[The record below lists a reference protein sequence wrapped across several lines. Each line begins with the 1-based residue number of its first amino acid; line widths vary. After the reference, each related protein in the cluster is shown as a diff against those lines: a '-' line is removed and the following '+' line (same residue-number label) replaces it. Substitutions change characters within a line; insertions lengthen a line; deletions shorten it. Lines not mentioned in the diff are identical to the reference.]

1 MNPKLLYALWAAGF
15 SLCAALGF
23 VPNPTGALR
32 VLLIL
37 TAVASFL
44 PPWLLIRTG
53 KRHTLRL
60 VRNLAALWLALTVVL
75 ILANLLS
82 FTGSVVLGN
91 VLHCLLVI
99 VSSPMVCGQYWV
111 VSLFLGACL
120 LMYAVSL
127 EKNRE

>member
-99 VSSPMVCGQYWV
+99 VSSPMVCGQYWAIG
-111 VSLFLGACL
+111 LFGWAYVLFDSMNAL
-120 LMYAVSL
+120 KKA
-127 EKNRE
+127 

>member
-23 VPNPTGALR
+23 VPNPAGALR
-32 VLLIL
+32 LLL
-37 TAVASFL
+37 VMAAVASFL

-53 KRHTLRL
+53 KKHTLRL
-60 VRNLAALWLALTVVL
+60 VRNLAALWLVLTVVL

-91 VLHCLLVI
+91 VLYCLLVI

-111 VSLFLGACL
+111 IGLFGWAYL
-120 LMYAVSL
+120 LFDSIHAL
-127 EKNRE
+127 KKA

>member
-53 KRHTLRL
+53 TRHTLRL

-99 VSSPMVCGQYWV
+99 VSSPMVCGQYWAIG
-111 VSLFLGACL
+111 LFGWAYVLFDSMNAL
-120 LMYAVSL
+120 KKA
-127 EKNRE
+127 